1 MDRDDGRVWYLPH
14 HGVYHARKPEKIR
27 VVFDCAAVYRGI
39 SLNSVLLQGPD
50 LTNNL
55 LSILLKFREQP
66 VALMADIEAMFYQ
79 VRVPKSDQDCLRF
92 YWWPSGNHNKEP
104 EVYKMVVHLFGAVS
118 SPSCCNMAL
127 LKTAEANKD
136 VLPAAS
142 MAIRDNFYVDD
153 LLKSVESEEE
163 ALSLVQDLIN
173 LCQKGGFRLAK
184 WVTNNQHILE
194 NIPLSEQSKGQKDL
208 TFDKLPTERALGVS
222 WRIQEDLFNF
232 DFGDMSVVPTR
243 RNILSV
249 VCSIFDPLGLAAPYI
264 LPAKILLQDL
274 CRNKSEWDAEI
285 SGTDLRRW
293 QQWLYDLPKLK
304 ELFIDRCLKPIDF
317 GAVSCIQLHYFADA
331 SEQGYGI
338 VVYIRFTNREGRV
351 HCQLL
356 LSKARVA
363 PSKKTTIP
371 RMELTAATIAVKIHR
386 KLQDLWNLRADLIFF
401 WTDSMSVL
409 RYINNETTRF
419 HTFVANRIT
428 VIREGSECSQWKYV
442 SSKQNPADCV
452 SRGLSADELLKSQW
466 WAKGPEFL
474 WTPYPE
480 WVKVES
486 QSLLIPADDPEVKR
500 VVHSTQV
507 TQTTDSPIDDLLH
520 RCSTWTKLRRVVAWV
535 MTYINKL
542 KFLVDKRRE
551 RTKQLSE
558 TEHDVAKLKILVDE
572 SMQSY
577 TPKKPHQESMDYA

>member
-1 MDRDDGRVWYLPH
+1 
-14 HGVYHARKPEKIR
+14 
-27 VVFDCAAVYRGI
+27 
-39 SLNSVLLQGPD
+39 
-50 LTNNL
+50 
-55 LSILLKFREQP
+55 
-66 VALMADIEAMFYQ
+66 
-79 VRVPKSDQDCLRF
+79 
-92 YWWPSGNHNKEP
+92 
-104 EVYKMVVHLFGAVS
+104 
-118 SPSCCNMAL
+118 
-127 LKTAEANKD
+127 
-136 VLPAAS
+136 
-142 MAIRDNFYVDD
+142 
-153 LLKSVESEEE
+153 
-163 ALSLVQDLIN
+163 
-173 LCQKGGFRLAK
+173 
-184 WVTNNQHILE
+184 
-194 NIPLSEQSKGQKDL
+194 
-208 TFDKLPTERALGVS
+208 
-222 WRIQEDLFNF
+222 
-232 DFGDMSVVPTR
+232 MSVVPTR

-264 LPAKILLQDL
+264 LPAKILLHDI

-338 VVYIRFTNREGRV
+338 VVYIRFTNTEGRV

-371 RMELTAATIAVKIHR
+371 RMELTTATIAVKIHR

-480 WVKVES
+480 WVKIES
-486 QSLLIPADDPEVKR
+486 L
-500 VVHSTQV
+500 
-507 TQTTDSPIDDLLH
+507 
-520 RCSTWTKLRRVVAWV
+520 
-535 MTYINKL
+535 
-542 KFLVDKRRE
+542 
-551 RTKQLSE
+551 
-558 TEHDVAKLKILVDE
+558 
-572 SMQSY
+572 
-577 TPKKPHQESMDYA
+577 